1 MWQRRCPPTL
11 YDYKFKMAATKSE
24 QEITITVGDCD
35 RRDSK
40 LGCVQ
45 IFDHGPLWL
54 VMTRIGLRG
63 HLMPWRTWIDV
74 ARWYIALPKLKMAA
88 IKSEVEK
95 TNERREMHAPRF
107 QPIKYPRIISA
118 TPDLNIILSKLFDIA
133 RRWSTTVNQ
142 DGGHPKPQIRIERTG
157 RTCMPDSNGYSIICD
172 HAGHVCDT
180 ADIDRRC
187 SYQNSRRRPPL
198 SVSNLW
204 LPWILVVDRRRTKS
218 TESYLSR
225 AWSKTRW

>member
-107 QPIKYPRIISA
+107 QPIPPYNFGNAWLEYHTVEIVRHCQTLVDYRKS
-118 TPDLNIILSKLFDIA
+118 
-133 RRWSTTVNQ
+133 RWRPS
-142 DGGHPKPQIRIERTG
+142 E
-157 RTCMPDSNGYSIICD
+157 
-172 HAGHVCDT
+172 T
-180 ADIDRRC
+180 ANKNWTDW
-187 SYQNSRRRPPL
+187 
-198 SVSNLW
+198 SNLHARFQR
-204 LPWILVVDRRRTKS
+204 LLHHLRPCRTRLWHCRYWP
-218 TESYLSR
+218 TL
-225 AWSKTRW
+225 